1 MDNSDN
7 LPAAAVETA
16 QGMRGRPFEPGKS
29 GNPNGRPKGHRN
41 KATVICEEL
50 LDGEAQALT
59 RKVID
64 KALDG
69 DMGALRLCLE
79 RLLPQRRDRLVT
91 FELPKFE
98 TAEDAL
104 KAISAIAY
112 ACAAGELSPSEAAD
126 ITGLVLTYI
135 RTLEV
140 TGIEAKLAALKER
153 MPQS

>member
-7 LPAAAVETA
+7 LPAAAVETP
-16 QGMRGRPFEPGKS
+16 QGTRGRPFEPGKS
-29 GNPNGRPKGHRN
+29 GNPNGRPKGHRD
-41 KATVICEEL
+41 KATVIC
-50 LDGEAQALT
+50 
-59 RKVID
+59 
-64 KALDG
+64 
-69 DMGALRLCLE
+69 E

-91 FELPKFE
+91 FELPRFE

-112 ACAAGELSPSEAAD
+112 ACAAGELSPSAAAD

-140 TGIEAKLAALKER
+140 TGIQAELAALKER